1 VDSGQW
7 IVGRYLPVARMMRE
21 KLSRFIAVFASA
33 LLVAPTIVLGADERA
48 ALEVFERDVRPVL
61 VESCQKCHGP
71 EKQESDLRVDSRA
84 ALLKGGAS
92 GAAIVPGKPTESLLV
107 EAIHQTGDYKMP
119 PKAKLSA
126 DKIAAIER
134 WIELGAPWPD
144 SLPANDPKR
153 DAAKSHWAFQPVTD
167 PGVPTNAGVE
177 RQPENPVDAFV
188 QAKLLAA
195 ELSSSPRAGRR
206 ELIRRATFDLTGLPP
221 TPEDVA
227 AFEQN
232 DDPRAFEQLVDRL
245 LASPH
250 YGERWGRHWLDVA
263 RYADTKG
270 YVYAR
275 EQRFWVHAWVYRDW
289 VVKAL
294 NDDMPYDRFLLMQ
307 IAADQAE
314 GATQA
319 DLAAMGYLTLGRRF
333 IGVTHDIIDDRI
345 DVVTRGTMG
354 LTVAC
359 ARCHDHKYD
368 PIPTRDYYSLYGVFQ
383 NCIETLTPIAEAA
396 TRDEAHEKE
405 AYAKFEQ
412 ELAKRQKKYD
422 DTFRER
428 REEANG
434 RLRRRVAD
442 YLIAQT
448 QMEKYPDEG
457 FDQVLEKDDVIP
469 ASVRRWQAYL
479 AQAANRGDRVFEAWR
494 MFALLDDKDA
504 ADAAEVFNLEVQP
517 NSNARVTKAFDPP
530 PKSLAE
536 VAQRYGELFI
546 KVDEEWQT
554 ALKQA
559 KEKNQ
564 PPPTALAN
572 ADAEELRAVLYGPD
586 APATIPDE
594 PILHTE
600 TYFDLGSCDL
610 LWKLQGEID
619 SLLIQSP
626 AAPPHADIL
635 RDRANPLPAYVFKR
649 GRPATKGDEAPRQ
662 FLELLSGSDRR
673 PFAHGSGRLELAKA
687 IVDPKNPLTARVIV
701 NRVWMHHFGDGLV
714 LTPSDFG
721 TRAET
726 PSHPELLDWLTS
738 RFIADGWSLK
748 KLHRRIMLSDVYCQS
763 SAGPDD
769 AAARANANERDP
781 ANRLLW
787 RMIERRLSFE
797 EMRDALFAATG
808 ELDLAIGGKPAEIFT
823 GEFKRRTLYGL
834 VDRQF
839 LPSALR
845 VFDFANP
852 DLHIPERSDTT
863 VPQQALFFLNN
874 AMPLDRAKALAA
886 RTASSATRGERV
898 QAMYRLLYQRAASER
913 QVAAALA
920 LVEAASNQREAE
932 IPPTT
937 RDWQYGI
944 AAFDEKSRAIK
955 NFSPLPHFAGEAWQ
969 GGDNWPDKKFGW
981 AQLTATGGHPGN
993 TLEHAVVRRWTAPRD
1008 MTVAIDSSLSHDKQ
1022 EGDGVRA
1029 TIVSST
1035 GSVLAS
1041 ATVHKS
1047 HTAIKQAPVHMKAGE
1062 TLDFVVDIGGTLSHD
1077 EFAWEITIASH
1088 GEANGG
1094 PSWNSAR
1101 DFLGPTSVQLDPW
1114 AQLAQVL
1121 FSANEFVFVD

>member
-1 VDSGQW
+1 
-7 IVGRYLPVARMMRE
+7 MMRNA
-21 KLSRFIAVFASA
+21 LLRCAVVLASA
-33 LLVAPTIVLGADERA
+33 LLLAPSIVFGGDDRA

-71 EKQESDLRVDSRA
+71 EKQESDLRVDSRE

-92 GAAIVPGKPTESLLV
+92 GAAIVPGKPLESLLV

-119 PKAKLSA
+119 PKSKLAA
-126 DKIAAIER
+126 DKIAAIEQ
-134 WIELGAPWPD
+134 WIKLGAPWPD
-144 SLPANDPKR
+144 SIPAVDPKR
-153 DAAKSHWAFQPVTD
+153 DAAKTHWAFQPVAD
-167 PGVPTNAGVE
+167 PSVPTIEGSD
-177 RQPENPVDAFV
+177 RQPVNPVDAFV
-188 QAKLLAA
+188 QAKLLEA
-195 ELSSSPRAGRR
+195 ELPSSPRASRR
-206 ELIRRATFDLTGLPP
+206 ELIRRATYDLTGLPP

-232 DDPRAFEQLVDRL
+232 DDPRAFAQLVDRL
-245 LASPH
+245 LASPQ

-270 YVYAR
+270 YVYGR

-289 VVKAL
+289 VVKAF

-314 GATQA
+314 GATQP

-383 NCIETLTPIAEAA
+383 NCVEMLTPIAEPAA
-396 TRDEAHEKE
+396 RDEAYE
-405 AYAKFEQ
+405 KFEK

-428 REEANG
+428 RDEANT
-434 RLRRRVAD
+434 RLRSRVAD

-479 AQAANRGDRVFEAWR
+479 AQAAKRKDRVFEAWR
-494 MFALLDDKDA
+494 MFNAPNDLDFA
-504 ADAAEVFNLEVQP
+504 FFSELTSLVVERLHPSANNGLVA
-517 NSNARVTKAFDPP
+517 KAFDPP

-536 VAQRYGELFI
+536 VAQRYGDLFI
-546 KVDEEWQT
+546 KVDEEWQAT
-554 ALKQA
+554 IKAA
-559 KEKNQ
+559 KDKNE
-564 PPPTALAN
+564 PLPTKLAD

-600 TYFDLGSCDL
+600 TYFDLASCEL
-610 LWKLQGEID
+610 LWRLQGEVD
-619 SLLIQSP
+619 AWLIQSP
-626 AAPPHADIL
+626 AAPPHADVL

-649 GRPATKGDEAPRQ
+649 GRPATKGEEAPRQ
-662 FLELLSGSDRR
+662 FLELLSGTDRQ
-673 PFAHGSGRLELAKA
+673 PFANGSGRLELAKA
-687 IVDPKNPLTARVIV
+687 IIDPKNPLTARVIV

-738 RFIADGWSLK
+738 RFIAEGWSLK
-748 KLHRRIMLSDVYCQS
+748 KLHRRIMLSDAYCQS
-763 SAGPDD
+763 SAGPMD
-769 AAARANANERDP
+769 AAARAKAVDRDP

-787 RMIERRLSFE
+787 RMNERRLSFE
-797 EMRDALFAATG
+797 EMRDSLFAATG
-808 ELDLAIGGKPAEIFT
+808 ELDLAVGGKAAEIFT
-823 GEFKRRTLYGL
+823 GDFKRRTLYGI

-839 LPSALR
+839 LPSTLR

-874 AMPLDRAKALAA
+874 RMPLDRAKALAA
-886 RTASSATRGERV
+886 RTQSSATPADRV

-913 QVAAALA
+913 QGAAAIA
-920 LVEAASNQREAE
+920 LVEAASQARESE
-932 IPPTT
+932 IPPTA

-944 AAFDEKSRAIK
+944 AAVDEKTRAIK
-955 NFSPLPHFAGEAWQ
+955 NFAPLPQFVGEAWQ
-969 GGDNWPDKKFGW
+969 GGDNWPDKKLGW
-981 AQLTATGGHPGN
+981 ARLTATGGHPGN
-993 TLEHAVVRRWTAPRD
+993 TLAHAVVRRWTAPRD
-1008 MTVAIDSSLSHDKQ
+1008 MTVAIDSTLAHEPR

-1029 TIVSST
+1029 TIVSSSA
-1035 GSVLAS
+1035 GVLAS
-1041 ATVHKS
+1041 ASVHKS
-1047 HTAIKQAPVHMKAGE
+1047 QTAIKQAPIHIKAGE

-1077 EFAWEITIASH
+1077 EFAWEVTIAPQ
-1088 GEANGG
+1088 GEANS
-1094 PSWNSAR
+1094 PATWNSVR
-1101 DFLGPTSVQLDPW
+1101 DFRGPTSGELDPW

-1121 FSANEFVFVD
+1121 FSANEFLFVD